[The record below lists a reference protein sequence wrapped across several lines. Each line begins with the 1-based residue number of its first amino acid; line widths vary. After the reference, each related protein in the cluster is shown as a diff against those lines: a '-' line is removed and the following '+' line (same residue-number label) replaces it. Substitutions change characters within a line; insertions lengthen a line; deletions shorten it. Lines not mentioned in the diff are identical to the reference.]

1 MTERRAQESAML
13 SSVEEFRE
21 AGLRTVASVQRG
33 ETREYLAEFQKNWI
47 IKTGRAG

>member
-1 MTERRAQESAML
+1 MSAML

-21 AGLRTVASVQRG
+21 AGLQWTVASVQRG
-33 ETREYLAEFQKNWI
+33 ETREYLADFQKNWI